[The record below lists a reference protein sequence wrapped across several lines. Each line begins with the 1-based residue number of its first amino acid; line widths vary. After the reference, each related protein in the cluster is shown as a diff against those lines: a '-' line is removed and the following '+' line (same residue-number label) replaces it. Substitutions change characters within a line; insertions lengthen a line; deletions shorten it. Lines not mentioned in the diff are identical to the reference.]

1 MFRSVLL
8 LCLLSGSVV
17 GLEEQLEE
25 ALGKTDR
32 TIHDVL
38 AVMTTLTGHPLKM
51 PNPYDETSRLE
62 DFDGNGETDILVE
75 NIDGRGVTGNRGYFL
90 FCSLNGK
97 LKLVGEF
104 GNIIKTLRYE
114 KTGNAYLISYGNAG
128 GGEYFMNIH
137 RLQDGTIRWKALRIF
152 RVGGDEGE
160 RATSVDGRLFV
171 QLRDF
176 TFAEEDLL
184 KIFNKPLTP
193 DSTAK

>member
-51 PNPYDETSRLE
+51 PNPYDETSHLE

-75 NIDGRGVTGNRGYFL
+75 NIDGRGVTGNRDYFL

-97 LKLVGEF
+97 LRLVGGF
-104 GNIIKTLRYE
+104 GNIFKTVRYE
-114 KTGNAYLISYGNAG
+114 KTGNAYLISSGKDG
-128 GGEYFMNIH
+128 LECRMTIH
-137 RLQDGTIRWKALRIF
+137 RLQDGVIRWKARRTIRF
-152 RVGGDEGE
+152 GGDEGIDS
-160 RATSVDGRLFV
+160 TLPDVRLFLR
-171 QLRDF
+171 LRDF
-176 TFAEEDLL
+176 TYAEEDLL
-184 KIFNKPLTP
+184 KIFNEPLAP
-193 DSTAK
+193 DATAK